1 MLDDNLKTPYKV
13 VASQGG
19 DAVSVKW
26 MAPLGDPRE
35 IRYDDGRFERSLGL
49 EQGTASS
56 VFGRINRT
64 PSVVYGCRF
73 HIASRVEIPNHYS
86 VSLYVID
93 LDEDGNPTD
102 KVLYSN
108 SYVPVTDDVWTEF
121 ELPAPVDCPNG
132 YMMGV
137 AYSGILSLSI
147 DNGENL
153 VPYVNCYC
161 SDYAT
166 GKWYY
171 LDDSDFKS
179 NFAFQACQP
188 LTAATEGDMDEIR
201 GKTLSAGFG
210 NVSDGACFPGGLCSE
225 GARQAYE
232 SCGGQ
237 NQI

>member
-1 MLDDNLKTPYKV
+1 
-13 VASQGG
+13 
-19 DAVSVKW
+19 

-56 VFGRINRT
+56 VFGHVNRT

-179 NFAFQACQP
+179 NFAFRSV
-188 LTAATEGDMDEIR
+188 AA
-201 GKTLSAGFG
+201 
-210 NVSDGACFPGGLCSE
+210 PYGG
-225 GARQAYE
+225 
-232 SCGGQ
+232 GGERPVRPT
-237 NQI
+237 IV